1 MHVCFIAS
9 ESVKIAVEEKEN
21 SIRHYLR
28 QPQRLVKAI
37 ANPKLMEQL
46 SESHFR
52 LKMQSL
58 NFMDIYYFQP
68 TVILKVWTGAS
79 GRVYLNSEDCEI
91 RGIDYIND
99 RFLLNVKGNLS
110 PQQQEGQTY
119 LIGKANLEVKVDL
132 PPALWLT
139 PKPLLEVA
147 GNGLLKSVLLRIKQR
162 LVNQLLKDYRHWK
175 KNNNPEII
183 EGTNQLSRS
192 IESLTSLED
201 RARSMPSNS

>member
-1 MHVCFIAS
+1 MDVCFKAS
-9 ESVKIAVEEKEN
+9 ESVKITVEEQSS
-21 SIRHYLR
+21 SIQHYLR
-28 QPQRLVKAI
+28 QPQRIVKAI

-46 SESHFR
+46 SESNFR

-58 NFMDIYYFQP
+58 NFMDIYHFQP

-99 RFLLNVKGNLS
+99 RFSLDVKGKLW
-110 PQQQEGQTY
+110 PQQEGGKTY
-119 LIGKANLEVKVDL
+119 LIGKADLGVKVDL

-162 LVNQLLKDYRHWK
+162 LLNQLLKDYRDW
-175 KNNNPEII
+175 NDYNNPEIA
-183 EGTNQLSRS
+183 ERLSHS
-192 IESLTSLED
+192 LESLTNRED
-201 RARSMPSNS
+201 RVRSMPSN